1 MQEQQSAAPQP
12 VKPMSFTD
20 KIAGIFASPSEL
32 YDQVRLAPP
41 TASNWVIPTLILII
55 FTIASM
61 VLVLNDSVLFDQ
73 MMAPQREALAKA
85 VQEGKITQQAADQ
98 QERMVSS
105 GSPVILISL
114 VVTIPITVFAV
125 LFLFS
130 FVFWLIGKLVMK
142 STAPFMKVVEVYGL
156 TFYIGALGVLVTA
169 ALRFALGSFHASPSL
184 ALFVLPFDVHNKL
197 HLALSVVNIFTI
209 WSLVVTSI
217 GLAKVFQR
225 DLPKVLVLIFA
236 VWILL
241 SIVLIFL
248 GVPMG

>member
-1 MQEQQSAAPQP
+1 MQEQQTAPP
-12 VKPMSFTD
+12 EPAKTPSFTD
-20 KIAGIFASPSEL
+20 KIAGIFAAPGDL
-32 YDQVRLAPP
+32 YEQLRLAPP
-41 TASNWVIPTLILII
+41 AASNWVVPTLILII
-55 FTIASM
+55 LTIASM

-98 QERMVSS
+98 QEQMVGS

-114 VVTIPITVFAV
+114 LVTIPITIFAV

-142 STAPFMKVVEVYGL
+142 ATAPFMKIVEVYGL

-169 ALRFALGSFHASPSL
+169 ALRFGFGSFHASPSL
-184 ALFVLPFDVHNKL
+184 ALLVLPFDAHNKL
-197 HLALSVVNIFTI
+197 HLALSAVNIFTI
-209 WSLVVTSI
+209 WGLVVTSI
-217 GLAKVFQR
+217 GLARVFQR
-225 DLPKVLVLIFA
+225 DFPKVLVLIFA

-241 SIVLIFL
+241 SVLLIFL
-248 GVPMG
+248 GIPMG